1 MPTVHAP
8 PDLRHPLAACVT
20 RTAFNTA
27 LDRRRVCP
35 GIILAEKEIFLGLVH
50 MLWAFKIEPIPGVPI
65 DLREYDGVSGRSPV
79 PFIVRLTPRDSS
91 VAEVLGL

>member
-1 MPTVHAP
+1 MSI
-8 PDLRHPLAACVT
+8 AC
-20 RTAFNTA
+20 
-27 LDRRRVCP
+27 
-35 GIILAEKEIFLGLVH
+35 

-65 DLREYDGVSGRSPV
+65 DLKEYDGVSGRSPV

>member
-1 MPTVHAP
+1 M
-8 PDLRHPLAACVT
+8 
-20 RTAFNTA
+20 
-27 LDRRRVCP
+27 
-35 GIILAEKEIFLGLVH
+35 H

-65 DLREYDGVSGRSPV
+65 DLKEYDGVSGRSPV

>member
-1 MPTVHAP
+1 ML
-8 PDLRHPLAACVT
+8 PDLRHPLTACVT
-20 RTAFNTA
+20 NCTASTGTT
-27 LDRRRVCP
+27 LDTGRRRVCP